1 MIQPAGSTE
10 VVTNQVVR
18 MHYSLNQCKYLAF
31 SSFVWTVE
39 VYSKAE
45 QRLAAKRAARAE
57 ARALRMQELER
68 QQREKSFFDRG
79 PVTGSE
85 IFTRRPTTSS
95 GAASTWDFV
104 TRPPSSKYSSAGS
117 DVYSMRSGR
126 SSALSSRHSVSAAS
140 DYVYNSTP
148 RRQTSASLYEG
159 SSSRGGGYRDSA
171 YSSARDNDDWDV
183 RSEVSWR
190 GGQGYLKVYKEP
202 VPRTTS
208 AASDIFSWKGARNRP
223 WDAYSSASQIPPVQ
237 RWGSAEDLSSRRS
250 DRSSSGSEIYIGSI
264 SEDAEGDELGTNDK
278 ARRGAGG
285 SVLSFASLSAL
296 GGSSSRRGSD
306 DDAGS
311 SSSEASIRE
320 LKALQD
326 ALFDVEQKYMTD
338 LKVLKD
344 ALSESEEKYKKAMVS
359 NAQLDN
365 EKTTLQYQVDIL
377 KDKLEIQEES
387 MNELQREY
395 KEKCREL
402 ERQKHAY
409 GILEHNVAE
418 LKEALRQRDELIEE
432 HGLRPLLEQGLVL
445 VGTANGEAET
455 GEKKTKVALV
465 TPEAAQM
472 LEQAGEGTLDLKA
485 LQAKKQGSVQ
495 SQHNTE
501 YAMAM
506 FYDERLKRM
515 AEEKEDL
522 VDQIRRLKLELEEEK
537 ERTKAL
543 QSKANRTAEANG
555 PDMELLDI
563 QIKFKIWMRDRLA
576 RGDKAVSDEIF
587 NYLREASKQVNNYK
601 FRLQKAE
608 QDLAAMEG
616 NIQRLEGQVN
626 RYRVAAEGAEK
637 KEDELKTEK
646 RKLEREL
653 RKSQDMVQE
662 LQESNSSLERRIEKI
677 KSFYQHR
684 GHNVAIGERQ
694 SGGAGHD
701 E

>member
-1 MIQPAGSTE
+1 MATPGRKRST
-10 VVTNQVVR
+10 TR
-18 MHYSLNQCKYLAF
+18 MYSAEDQALNNIAR
-31 SSFVWTVE
+31 E
-39 VYSKAE
+39 AE

-68 QQREKSFFDRG
+68 QQRE
-79 PVTGSE
+79 
-85 IFTRRPTTSS
+85 
-95 GAASTWDFV
+95 
-104 TRPPSSKYSSAGS
+104 
-117 DVYSMRSGR
+117 
-126 SSALSSRHSVSAAS
+126 
-140 DYVYNSTP
+140 
-148 RRQTSASLYEG
+148 
-159 SSSRGGGYRDSA
+159 
-171 YSSARDNDDWDV
+171 
-183 RSEVSWR
+183 
-190 GGQGYLKVYKEP
+190 
-202 VPRTTS
+202 
-208 AASDIFSWKGARNRP
+208 P
-223 WDAYSSASQIPPVQ
+223 WDTYSSASQIPPVQ

-250 DRSSSGSEIYIGSI
+250 DRSSS
-264 SEDAEGDELGTNDK
+264 AEGDELGTNDK

-320 LKALQD
+320 
-326 ALFDVEQKYMTD
+326 
-338 LKVLKD
+338 LKD

-472 LEQAGEGTLDLKA
+472 LEQAGEGTLD
-485 LQAKKQGSVQ
+485 
-495 SQHNTE
+495 
-501 YAMAM
+501 
-506 FYDERLKRM
+506 ERLKRM

-537 ERTKAL
+537 ERSKAL

-563 QIKFKIWMRDRLA
+563 Q
-576 RGDKAVSDEIF
+576 
-587 NYLREASKQVNNYK
+587 REASKQVNNYK

-653 RKSQDMVQE
+653 RSASDRSEE
-662 LQESNSSLERRIEKI
+662 LAMMNSHLEKRLDKLRRNREQFQNMK
-677 KSFYQHR
+677 
-684 GHNVAIGERQ
+684 
-694 SGGAGHD
+694 
-701 E
+701 

>member
-1 MIQPAGSTE
+1 MIQQAGSKTE

-79 PVTGSE
+79 PVTGNE
-85 IFTRRPTTSS
+85 IFTRRPTSS
-95 GAASTWDFV
+95 AASSTWDFV
-104 TRPPSSKYSSAGS
+104 SRPHSSKYSSAS
-117 DVYSMRSGR
+117 
-126 SSALSSRHSVSAAS
+126 
-140 DYVYNSTP
+140 
-148 RRQTSASLYEG
+148 SASLYEG

-171 YSSARDNDDWDV
+171 YSSARDND
-183 RSEVSWR
+183 
-190 GGQGYLKVYKEP
+190 YLKVYKEP
-202 VPRTTS
+202 APRTTS

-250 DRSSSGSEIYIGSI
+250 DRSSSDSSRRSSYGSLSGSEIYIGAI

-472 LEQAGEGTLDLKA
+472 LEQAGEGTLDLKT
-485 LQAKKQGSVQ
+485 LQAKKQGSDQ
-495 SQHNTE
+495 PQPNTE

-576 RGDKAVSDEIF
+576 KGDKAVSDEIF

-653 RKSQDMVQE
+653 RKSQDTVEE

-684 GHNVAIGERQ
+684 GHNVAIGERPG
-694 SGGAGHD
+694 GGAGHD

>member
-250 DRSSSGSEIYIGSI
+250 DRSSSDSSRRSSYGSLSGSEIYIGSI

-320 LKALQD
+320 
-326 ALFDVEQKYMTD
+326 
-338 LKVLKD
+338 LKD

-432 HGLRPLLEQGLVL
+432 QGLVL

-472 LEQAGEGTLDLKA
+472 LEQAGEGTL
-485 LQAKKQGSVQ
+485 
-495 SQHNTE
+495 
-501 YAMAM
+501 
-506 FYDERLKRM
+506 DERLKRM

-563 QIKFKIWMRDRLA
+563 Q
-576 RGDKAVSDEIF
+576 
-587 NYLREASKQVNNYK
+587 REASKQVNNYK

-653 RKSQDMVQE
+653 RSASDRAEE
-662 LQESNSSLERRIEKI
+662 LAMMNSHLEKRLEKLRRNREQFQNMK
-677 KSFYQHR
+677 
-684 GHNVAIGERQ
+684 
-694 SGGAGHD
+694 
-701 E
+701 

>member
-126 SSALSSRHSVSAAS
+126 SSALSSRHSVS
-140 DYVYNSTP
+140 
-148 RRQTSASLYEG
+148 TSASLYEG

-202 VPRTTS
+202 APRTTS

-485 LQAKKQGSVQ
+485 LQAKKQGPVQ
-495 SQHNTE
+495 SQPNTE

-563 QIKFKIWMRDRLA
+563 QTETGE
-576 RGDKAVSDEIF
+576 RGKERGLKSG
-587 NYLREASKQVNNYK
+587 EASKQVNNYK

>member
-1 MIQPAGSTE
+1 MIQQAGSKTE

-79 PVTGSE
+79 PVTGNE
-85 IFTRRPTTSS
+85 IFTRRPTSS
-95 GAASTWDFV
+95 AASSTWDFV
-104 TRPPSSKYSSAGS
+104 SRPHSSKYSSAGS

-148 RRQTSASLYEG
+148 RRQSSASLYEG

-202 VPRTTS
+202 APRTTS

-250 DRSSSGSEIYIGSI
+250 DRSSSDSSRRSSYGSLSGSEIYIGAI

-320 LKALQD
+320 
-326 ALFDVEQKYMTD
+326 
-338 LKVLKD
+338 LKD

-432 HGLRPLLEQGLVL
+432 QGLVL

-472 LEQAGEGTLDLKA
+472 LEQAGEGTL
-485 LQAKKQGSVQ
+485 
-495 SQHNTE
+495 
-501 YAMAM
+501 
-506 FYDERLKRM
+506 DERLKRM

-576 RGDKAVSDEIF
+576 KGDKAVSDEIF

-653 RKSQDMVQE
+653 RKSQDTVEE

-684 GHNVAIGERQ
+684 GHNVAIGERPG
-694 SGGAGHD
+694 GGAGHD

>member
-250 DRSSSGSEIYIGSI
+250 DRSSS
-264 SEDAEGDELGTNDK
+264 AEGDELGTNDK

>member
-1 MIQPAGSTE
+1 MIQQAGSKTE

-79 PVTGSE
+79 PVTGNE
-85 IFTRRPTTSS
+85 IFTRRPTSS
-95 GAASTWDFV
+95 AASSTWDFV
-104 TRPPSSKYSSAGS
+104 SRPHSSKYSSAGS

-148 RRQTSASLYEG
+148 RRQSSASLYEG

-202 VPRTTS
+202 APRTTS

-250 DRSSSGSEIYIGSI
+250 DRSSS
-264 SEDAEGDELGTNDK
+264 AEGDELGTNDK

-320 LKALQD
+320 
-326 ALFDVEQKYMTD
+326 
-338 LKVLKD
+338 LKD

-432 HGLRPLLEQGLVL
+432 QGLVL

-472 LEQAGEGTLDLKA
+472 LEQAGEGTL
-485 LQAKKQGSVQ
+485 
-495 SQHNTE
+495 
-501 YAMAM
+501 
-506 FYDERLKRM
+506 DERLKRM

-563 QIKFKIWMRDRLA
+563 Q
-576 RGDKAVSDEIF
+576 
-587 NYLREASKQVNNYK
+587 REASKQVNNYK

-653 RKSQDMVQE
+653 RSASDRAEE
-662 LQESNSSLERRIEKI
+662 LAMMNSHLEKRLDKLRRNREQFQNMK
-677 KSFYQHR
+677 
-684 GHNVAIGERQ
+684 
-694 SGGAGHD
+694 
-701 E
+701 

>member
-1 MIQPAGSTE
+1 MIQQAGSKTE

-79 PVTGSE
+79 PVTGNE
-85 IFTRRPTTSS
+85 IFTRRPTSS
-95 GAASTWDFV
+95 AASSTWDFV
-104 TRPPSSKYSSAGS
+104 SRPHSSKYSSAGS

-148 RRQTSASLYEG
+148 RRQSSASLYEG

-202 VPRTTS
+202 APRTTS

-250 DRSSSGSEIYIGSI
+250 DRSSSDSSRRSSYGSLS
-264 SEDAEGDELGTNDK
+264 AEGDELGTNDK

-432 HGLRPLLEQGLVL
+432 QGLVL

-472 LEQAGEGTLDLKA
+472 LEQAGEGTL
-485 LQAKKQGSVQ
+485 
-495 SQHNTE
+495 
-501 YAMAM
+501 
-506 FYDERLKRM
+506 DERLKRM

-576 RGDKAVSDEIF
+576 KGDKAVSDEIF

-653 RKSQDMVQE
+653 RKSQDTVEE

-684 GHNVAIGERQ
+684 GHNVAIGERPG
-694 SGGAGHD
+694 GGAGHD

>member
-126 SSALSSRHSVSAAS
+126 SSALSSRHSVS
-140 DYVYNSTP
+140 
-148 RRQTSASLYEG
+148 TSASLYEG

-202 VPRTTS
+202 APRTTS

-250 DRSSSGSEIYIGSI
+250 DRSSSDSSRRSSYGSLSGSEIYIGSI

-472 LEQAGEGTLDLKA
+472 LEQAGEGTLD
-485 LQAKKQGSVQ
+485 
-495 SQHNTE
+495 
-501 YAMAM
+501 
-506 FYDERLKRM
+506 ERLKRM

-563 QIKFKIWMRDRLA
+563 QTETGE
-576 RGDKAVSDEIF
+576 RGKERGLKSG
-587 NYLREASKQVNNYK
+587 EASKQVNNYK

>member
-1 MIQPAGSTE
+1 MATPGRKRST
-10 VVTNQVVR
+10 TR
-18 MHYSLNQCKYLAF
+18 MYSAEDQALNNIAR
-31 SSFVWTVE
+31 E
-39 VYSKAE
+39 AE

-79 PVTGSE
+79 PVTGNE
-85 IFTRRPTTSS
+85 IFTRRPTSS
-95 GAASTWDFV
+95 AASSTWDFV
-104 TRPPSSKYSSAGS
+104 SRPHSSKYSSAS
-117 DVYSMRSGR
+117 
-126 SSALSSRHSVSAAS
+126 
-140 DYVYNSTP
+140 
-148 RRQTSASLYEG
+148 SASLYEG

-202 VPRTTS
+202 APRTTS

-250 DRSSSGSEIYIGSI
+250 DRSSSDSSRRSSYGSLSGSEIYIGAI

-432 HGLRPLLEQGLVL
+432 QGLVL

-472 LEQAGEGTLDLKA
+472 LEQAGEGTL
-485 LQAKKQGSVQ
+485 
-495 SQHNTE
+495 
-501 YAMAM
+501 
-506 FYDERLKRM
+506 DERLKRM

-563 QIKFKIWMRDRLA
+563 Q
-576 RGDKAVSDEIF
+576 
-587 NYLREASKQVNNYK
+587 REASKQVNNYK

-653 RKSQDMVQE
+653 RKSQDTVEE

-684 GHNVAIGERQ
+684 GHNVAIGERPG
-694 SGGAGHD
+694 GGAGHD

>member
-126 SSALSSRHSVSAAS
+126 SSALSSRHSVS
-140 DYVYNSTP
+140 
-148 RRQTSASLYEG
+148 TSASLYEG

-250 DRSSSGSEIYIGSI
+250 DRSSSDSSRRSSYGSLSGSEIYIGSI

>member
-250 DRSSSGSEIYIGSI
+250 DRSSSDSSRRSSYGSLSGSEIYIGSI

-563 QIKFKIWMRDRLA
+563 Q
-576 RGDKAVSDEIF
+576 
-587 NYLREASKQVNNYK
+587 REASKQVNNYK

-653 RKSQDMVQE
+653 RSASDRAEE
-662 LQESNSSLERRIEKI
+662 LAMMNSHLEKRLEKLRRNREQFQNMK
-677 KSFYQHR
+677 
-684 GHNVAIGERQ
+684 
-694 SGGAGHD
+694 
-701 E
+701 

>member
-1 MIQPAGSTE
+1 MIQQAGSKTE

-79 PVTGSE
+79 PVTGNE
-85 IFTRRPTTSS
+85 IFTRRPTSS
-95 GAASTWDFV
+95 AASSTWDFV
-104 TRPPSSKYSSAGS
+104 SRPHSSKYSSAGS

-148 RRQTSASLYEG
+148 RRQSSASLYEG

-202 VPRTTS
+202 APRTTS

-250 DRSSSGSEIYIGSI
+250 DRSSSDSSRRSSYGSLSGSEIYIGAI

-432 HGLRPLLEQGLVL
+432 QGLVL

-472 LEQAGEGTLDLKA
+472 LEQAGEGTL
-485 LQAKKQGSVQ
+485 
-495 SQHNTE
+495 
-501 YAMAM
+501 
-506 FYDERLKRM
+506 DERLKRM

-563 QIKFKIWMRDRLA
+563 QTETDESGKERGFKS
-576 RGDKAVSDEIF
+576 G
-587 NYLREASKQVNNYK
+587 EASKQVNNYK

-653 RKSQDMVQE
+653 RKSQDTVEE

-684 GHNVAIGERQ
+684 GHNVAIGERPG
-694 SGGAGHD
+694 GGAGHD

>member
-250 DRSSSGSEIYIGSI
+250 DRSSSDSSRRSSYGSLSGSEIYIGSI

-432 HGLRPLLEQGLVL
+432 QGLVL

-472 LEQAGEGTLDLKA
+472 LEQAGEGTL
-485 LQAKKQGSVQ
+485 
-495 SQHNTE
+495 
-501 YAMAM
+501 
-506 FYDERLKRM
+506 DERLKRM

-563 QIKFKIWMRDRLA
+563 Q
-576 RGDKAVSDEIF
+576 
-587 NYLREASKQVNNYK
+587 REASKQVNNYK

>member
-1 MIQPAGSTE
+1 MATPGRKRST
-10 VVTNQVVR
+10 TR
-18 MHYSLNQCKYLAF
+18 MYSAEDQALNNIAR
-31 SSFVWTVE
+31 E
-39 VYSKAE
+39 AE

-79 PVTGSE
+79 PVTGTE
-85 IFTRRPTTSS
+85 IFTRRPTPSA
-95 GAASTWDFV
+95 AASTWDFV
-104 TRPPSSKYSSAGS
+104 TRPHSSKYSSAGS

-148 RRQTSASLYEG
+148 RRQSSASLYEG
-159 SSSRGGGYRDSA
+159 SSSRAGGYRPDSA

-202 VPRTTS
+202 APRTTS
-208 AASDIFSWKGARNRP
+208 AASDIFSWKGSRNSNRP

-250 DRSSSGSEIYIGSI
+250 DRSSSDSSRRSSYGSLSGSEIYIGAI

-485 LQAKKQGSVQ
+485 LQAKKQGSEQ
-495 SQHNTE
+495 PQPNTE

-537 ERTKAL
+537 ERSKAL

-576 RGDKAVSDEIF
+576 KGDKAVSDEIF

-653 RKSQDMVQE
+653 RKSQEMVDD

-684 GHNVAIGERQ
+684 GHNVAVGERQ
-694 SGGAGHD
+694 IGGAGHD

>member
-250 DRSSSGSEIYIGSI
+250 DRSSSDSSRRSSYGSLS
-264 SEDAEGDELGTNDK
+264 AEGDELGTNDK

-320 LKALQD
+320 
-326 ALFDVEQKYMTD
+326 
-338 LKVLKD
+338 LKD

>member
-126 SSALSSRHSVSAAS
+126 SSALSSRHSVS
-140 DYVYNSTP
+140 
-148 RRQTSASLYEG
+148 TSASLYEG

-202 VPRTTS
+202 APRTTS

-250 DRSSSGSEIYIGSI
+250 DRSSSDSSRRSSYGSLSGSEIYIGSI

-432 HGLRPLLEQGLVL
+432 QGLVL

-472 LEQAGEGTLDLKA
+472 LEQAGEGTL
-485 LQAKKQGSVQ
+485 
-495 SQHNTE
+495 
-501 YAMAM
+501 
-506 FYDERLKRM
+506 DERLKRM

-563 QIKFKIWMRDRLA
+563 QTETGE
-576 RGDKAVSDEIF
+576 RGKERGLKSG
-587 NYLREASKQVNNYK
+587 EASKQVNNYK

-653 RKSQDMVQE
+653 RSASDRAEE
-662 LQESNSSLERRIEKI
+662 LAMMNSHLEKRLEKLRRNREQFQNMK
-677 KSFYQHR
+677 
-684 GHNVAIGERQ
+684 
-694 SGGAGHD
+694 
-701 E
+701 

>member
-1 MIQPAGSTE
+1 MIQQAGSKTE

-79 PVTGSE
+79 PVTGNE
-85 IFTRRPTTSS
+85 IFTRRPTSS
-95 GAASTWDFV
+95 AASSTWDFV
-104 TRPPSSKYSSAGS
+104 SRPHSSKYSSAGS

-148 RRQTSASLYEG
+148 RRQSSASLYEG

-202 VPRTTS
+202 APRTTS

-250 DRSSSGSEIYIGSI
+250 DRSSSDSSRRSSYGSLSGSEIYIGAI

-320 LKALQD
+320 
-326 ALFDVEQKYMTD
+326 
-338 LKVLKD
+338 LKD

-432 HGLRPLLEQGLVL
+432 QGLVL

-472 LEQAGEGTLDLKA
+472 LEQAGEGTL
-485 LQAKKQGSVQ
+485 
-495 SQHNTE
+495 
-501 YAMAM
+501 
-506 FYDERLKRM
+506 DERLKRM

-563 QIKFKIWMRDRLA
+563 Q
-576 RGDKAVSDEIF
+576 
-587 NYLREASKQVNNYK
+587 REASKQVNNYK

-653 RKSQDMVQE
+653 RSASDRAEE
-662 LQESNSSLERRIEKI
+662 LAMMNSHLEKRLDKLRRNREQFQNMK
-677 KSFYQHR
+677 
-684 GHNVAIGERQ
+684 
-694 SGGAGHD
+694 
-701 E
+701 

>member
-1 MIQPAGSTE
+1 MIQQAGSKTE

-79 PVTGSE
+79 PVTGNE
-85 IFTRRPTTSS
+85 IFTRRPTSS
-95 GAASTWDFV
+95 AASSTWDFV
-104 TRPPSSKYSSAGS
+104 SRPHSSKYSSAGS

-148 RRQTSASLYEG
+148 RRQSSASLYEG

-202 VPRTTS
+202 APRTTS

-250 DRSSSGSEIYIGSI
+250 DRSSSDSSRRSSYGSLS
-264 SEDAEGDELGTNDK
+264 AEGDELGTNDK

-320 LKALQD
+320 
-326 ALFDVEQKYMTD
+326 
-338 LKVLKD
+338 LKD

-432 HGLRPLLEQGLVL
+432 QGLVL

-472 LEQAGEGTLDLKA
+472 LEQAGEGTL
-485 LQAKKQGSVQ
+485 
-495 SQHNTE
+495 
-501 YAMAM
+501 
-506 FYDERLKRM
+506 DERLKRM

-576 RGDKAVSDEIF
+576 KGDKAVSDEIF

-653 RKSQDMVQE
+653 RKSQDTVEE

-684 GHNVAIGERQ
+684 GHNVAIGERPG
-694 SGGAGHD
+694 GGAGHD

>member
-126 SSALSSRHSVSAAS
+126 SSALSSRHSVS
-140 DYVYNSTP
+140 
-148 RRQTSASLYEG
+148 TSASLYEG

-171 YSSARDNDDWDV
+171 YSSARDND
-183 RSEVSWR
+183 
-190 GGQGYLKVYKEP
+190 YLKVYKEP
-202 VPRTTS
+202 APRTTS

-250 DRSSSGSEIYIGSI
+250 DRSSSDSSRRSSYGSLSGSEIYIGSI

-485 LQAKKQGSVQ
+485 LQAKKQGPVQ
-495 SQHNTE
+495 SQPNTE

-563 QIKFKIWMRDRLA
+563 QTETGE
-576 RGDKAVSDEIF
+576 RGKERGLKSG
-587 NYLREASKQVNNYK
+587 EASKQVNNYK

>member
-126 SSALSSRHSVSAAS
+126 SSALSSRHSVS
-140 DYVYNSTP
+140 
-148 RRQTSASLYEG
+148 TSASLYEG

-202 VPRTTS
+202 APRTTS

-250 DRSSSGSEIYIGSI
+250 DRSSSDSSRRSSYGSLSGSEIYIGSI

-320 LKALQD
+320 
-326 ALFDVEQKYMTD
+326 
-338 LKVLKD
+338 LKD

-485 LQAKKQGSVQ
+485 LQAKKQGPVQ
-495 SQHNTE
+495 SQPNTE

-563 QIKFKIWMRDRLA
+563 QTETGE
-576 RGDKAVSDEIF
+576 RGKERGLKSG
-587 NYLREASKQVNNYK
+587 EASKQVNNYK

>member
-1 MIQPAGSTE
+1 MIQQAGSKTE

-79 PVTGSE
+79 PVTGNE
-85 IFTRRPTTSS
+85 IFTRRPTSS
-95 GAASTWDFV
+95 AASSTWDFV
-104 TRPPSSKYSSAGS
+104 SRPHSSKYSSAGS

-126 SSALSSRHSVSAAS
+126 SSALSSRHSVSS
-140 DYVYNSTP
+140 
-148 RRQTSASLYEG
+148 SASLYEG
-159 SSSRGGGYRDSA
+159 SSSRGGGYR
-171 YSSARDNDDWDV
+171 
-183 RSEVSWR
+183 
-190 GGQGYLKVYKEP
+190 YLKVYKEP
-202 VPRTTS
+202 APRTTS

-250 DRSSSGSEIYIGSI
+250 DRSSSDSSRRSSYGSLSGSEIYIGAI

-472 LEQAGEGTLDLKA
+472 LEQAGEGTLDLKT
-485 LQAKKQGSVQ
+485 LQAKKQGSDQ
-495 SQHNTE
+495 PQPNTE

-576 RGDKAVSDEIF
+576 KGDKAVSDEIF

-653 RKSQDMVQE
+653 RKSQDTVEE

-684 GHNVAIGERQ
+684 GHNVAIGERPG
-694 SGGAGHD
+694 GGAGHD

>member
-126 SSALSSRHSVSAAS
+126 SSALSSRHSVS
-140 DYVYNSTP
+140 
-148 RRQTSASLYEG
+148 TSASLYEG

-202 VPRTTS
+202 APRTTS

-250 DRSSSGSEIYIGSI
+250 DRSSSDSSRRSSYGSLSGSEIYIGSI

-472 LEQAGEGTLDLKA
+472 LEQAGEGTLD
-485 LQAKKQGSVQ
+485 
-495 SQHNTE
+495 
-501 YAMAM
+501 
-506 FYDERLKRM
+506 ERLKRM

-563 QIKFKIWMRDRLA
+563 Q
-576 RGDKAVSDEIF
+576 
-587 NYLREASKQVNNYK
+587 REASKQVNNYK

-653 RKSQDMVQE
+653 RSASDRAEE
-662 LQESNSSLERRIEKI
+662 LAMMNSHLEKRLEKLRRNREQFQNMK
-677 KSFYQHR
+677 
-684 GHNVAIGERQ
+684 
-694 SGGAGHD
+694 
-701 E
+701 

>member
-117 DVYSMRSGR
+117 DVYSMRSG
-126 SSALSSRHSVSAAS
+126 
-140 DYVYNSTP
+140 
-148 RRQTSASLYEG
+148 TSASLYEG

-171 YSSARDNDDWDV
+171 YSSARDND
-183 RSEVSWR
+183 
-190 GGQGYLKVYKEP
+190 YLKVYKEP

-250 DRSSSGSEIYIGSI
+250 DRSSSDSSRRSSYGSLSGSEIYIGSI

>member
-126 SSALSSRHSVSAAS
+126 SSALSSRHSVS
-140 DYVYNSTP
+140 
-148 RRQTSASLYEG
+148 TSASLYEG

-202 VPRTTS
+202 APRTTS

-250 DRSSSGSEIYIGSI
+250 DRSSS
-264 SEDAEGDELGTNDK
+264 AEGDELGTNDK

-485 LQAKKQGSVQ
+485 LQAKKQGPVQ
-495 SQHNTE
+495 SQPNTE

-563 QIKFKIWMRDRLA
+563 QTETGE
-576 RGDKAVSDEIF
+576 RGKERGLKSG
-587 NYLREASKQVNNYK
+587 EASKQVNNYK

>member
-171 YSSARDNDDWDV
+171 YSSARDND
-183 RSEVSWR
+183 
-190 GGQGYLKVYKEP
+190 
-202 VPRTTS
+202 
-208 AASDIFSWKGARNRP
+208 ASDIFSWKGARNRP

-250 DRSSSGSEIYIGSI
+250 DRSSSDSSRRSSYGSLSGSEIYIGSI

>member
-1 MIQPAGSTE
+1 MATPGRKRST
-10 VVTNQVVR
+10 TR
-18 MHYSLNQCKYLAF
+18 MYSAEDQALNNIAR
-31 SSFVWTVE
+31 E
-39 VYSKAE
+39 AE

-68 QQREKSFFDRG
+68 QQRE
-79 PVTGSE
+79 
-85 IFTRRPTTSS
+85 
-95 GAASTWDFV
+95 
-104 TRPPSSKYSSAGS
+104 
-117 DVYSMRSGR
+117 
-126 SSALSSRHSVSAAS
+126 
-140 DYVYNSTP
+140 
-148 RRQTSASLYEG
+148 
-159 SSSRGGGYRDSA
+159 
-171 YSSARDNDDWDV
+171 
-183 RSEVSWR
+183 
-190 GGQGYLKVYKEP
+190 
-202 VPRTTS
+202 
-208 AASDIFSWKGARNRP
+208 
-223 WDAYSSASQIPPVQ
+223 
-237 RWGSAEDLSSRRS
+237 
-250 DRSSSGSEIYIGSI
+250 
-264 SEDAEGDELGTNDK
+264 AEGDELGTNDK

-320 LKALQD
+320 
-326 ALFDVEQKYMTD
+326 
-338 LKVLKD
+338 LKD

-472 LEQAGEGTLDLKA
+472 LEQAGEGTLD
-485 LQAKKQGSVQ
+485 
-495 SQHNTE
+495 
-501 YAMAM
+501 
-506 FYDERLKRM
+506 ERLKRM

-537 ERTKAL
+537 ERSKAL

-563 QIKFKIWMRDRLA
+563 Q
-576 RGDKAVSDEIF
+576 
-587 NYLREASKQVNNYK
+587 REASKQVNNYK

-653 RKSQDMVQE
+653 RSASDRSEE
-662 LQESNSSLERRIEKI
+662 LAMMNSHLEKRLDKLRRNREQFQNMK
-677 KSFYQHR
+677 
-684 GHNVAIGERQ
+684 
-694 SGGAGHD
+694 
-701 E
+701 

>member
-250 DRSSSGSEIYIGSI
+250 DRSSSDSSRRSSYGSLSGSEIYIGSI

-472 LEQAGEGTLDLKA
+472 LEQAGEGTLD
-485 LQAKKQGSVQ
+485 
-495 SQHNTE
+495 
-501 YAMAM
+501 
-506 FYDERLKRM
+506 ERLKRM

-563 QIKFKIWMRDRLA
+563 Q
-576 RGDKAVSDEIF
+576 
-587 NYLREASKQVNNYK
+587 REASKQVNNYK

>member
-1 MIQPAGSTE
+1 MIQQAGSKTE

-79 PVTGSE
+79 PVTGNE
-85 IFTRRPTTSS
+85 IFTRRPTSS
-95 GAASTWDFV
+95 AASSTWDFV
-104 TRPPSSKYSSAGS
+104 SRPHSSKYSSAGS

-148 RRQTSASLYEG
+148 RRQSSASLYEG

-202 VPRTTS
+202 APRTTS

-250 DRSSSGSEIYIGSI
+250 DRSSSDSSRRSSYGSLS
-264 SEDAEGDELGTNDK
+264 AEGDELGTNDK

-320 LKALQD
+320 
-326 ALFDVEQKYMTD
+326 
-338 LKVLKD
+338 LKD

-432 HGLRPLLEQGLVL
+432 QGLVL

-472 LEQAGEGTLDLKA
+472 LEQAGEGTLDLKT
-485 LQAKKQGSVQ
+485 LQAKKQGSDQ
-495 SQHNTE
+495 PQPNTE

-576 RGDKAVSDEIF
+576 KGDKAVSDEIF

-653 RKSQDMVQE
+653 RKSQDTVEE

-684 GHNVAIGERQ
+684 GHNVAIGERPG
-694 SGGAGHD
+694 GGAGHD

>member
-1 MIQPAGSTE
+1 MIQQAGSKTE

-79 PVTGSE
+79 PVTGNE
-85 IFTRRPTTSS
+85 IFTRRPTSS
-95 GAASTWDFV
+95 AASSTWDFV
-104 TRPPSSKYSSAGS
+104 SRPHSSKYSSAGS

-148 RRQTSASLYEG
+148 RRQSSASLYEG

-202 VPRTTS
+202 APRTTS

-250 DRSSSGSEIYIGSI
+250 DRSSSDSSRRSSYGSLSGSEIYIGAI

-432 HGLRPLLEQGLVL
+432 QGLVL

-472 LEQAGEGTLDLKA
+472 LEQAGEGTL
-485 LQAKKQGSVQ
+485 
-495 SQHNTE
+495 
-501 YAMAM
+501 
-506 FYDERLKRM
+506 DERLKRM

-563 QIKFKIWMRDRLA
+563 Q
-576 RGDKAVSDEIF
+576 
-587 NYLREASKQVNNYK
+587 REASKQVNNYK

-653 RKSQDMVQE
+653 RSASDRAEE
-662 LQESNSSLERRIEKI
+662 LAMMNSHLEKRLDKLRRNREQFQNMK
-677 KSFYQHR
+677 
-684 GHNVAIGERQ
+684 
-694 SGGAGHD
+694 
-701 E
+701 

>member
-250 DRSSSGSEIYIGSI
+250 DRSSSDSSRRSSYGSLSGSEIYIGSI

-472 LEQAGEGTLDLKA
+472 LEQAGEGTLD
-485 LQAKKQGSVQ
+485 
-495 SQHNTE
+495 
-501 YAMAM
+501 
-506 FYDERLKRM
+506 ERLKRM

-563 QIKFKIWMRDRLA
+563 Q
-576 RGDKAVSDEIF
+576 
-587 NYLREASKQVNNYK
+587 REASKQVNNYK

-653 RKSQDMVQE
+653 RSASDRAEE
-662 LQESNSSLERRIEKI
+662 LAMMNSHLEKRLEKLRRNREQFQNMK
-677 KSFYQHR
+677 
-684 GHNVAIGERQ
+684 
-694 SGGAGHD
+694 
-701 E
+701 

>member
-126 SSALSSRHSVSAAS
+126 SSALSSRHSVS
-140 DYVYNSTP
+140 
-148 RRQTSASLYEG
+148 TSASLYEG

-202 VPRTTS
+202 APRTTS

-250 DRSSSGSEIYIGSI
+250 DRSSSDSSRRSSYGSLSGSEIYIGSI

-320 LKALQD
+320 
-326 ALFDVEQKYMTD
+326 
-338 LKVLKD
+338 LKD

-432 HGLRPLLEQGLVL
+432 QGLVL

-472 LEQAGEGTLDLKA
+472 LEQAGEGTL
-485 LQAKKQGSVQ
+485 
-495 SQHNTE
+495 
-501 YAMAM
+501 
-506 FYDERLKRM
+506 DERLKRM

-563 QIKFKIWMRDRLA
+563 QTETGE
-576 RGDKAVSDEIF
+576 RGKERGLKSG
-587 NYLREASKQVNNYK
+587 EASKQVNNYK

>member
-1 MIQPAGSTE
+1 MATPGRKRST
-10 VVTNQVVR
+10 TR
-18 MHYSLNQCKYLAF
+18 MYSAEDQALNNIAR
-31 SSFVWTVE
+31 E
-39 VYSKAE
+39 AE

-68 QQREKSFFDRG
+68 QQRE
-79 PVTGSE
+79 
-85 IFTRRPTTSS
+85 
-95 GAASTWDFV
+95 
-104 TRPPSSKYSSAGS
+104 
-117 DVYSMRSGR
+117 
-126 SSALSSRHSVSAAS
+126 
-140 DYVYNSTP
+140 
-148 RRQTSASLYEG
+148 
-159 SSSRGGGYRDSA
+159 
-171 YSSARDNDDWDV
+171 
-183 RSEVSWR
+183 
-190 GGQGYLKVYKEP
+190 
-202 VPRTTS
+202 
-208 AASDIFSWKGARNRP
+208 P
-223 WDAYSSASQIPPVQ
+223 WDTYSSASQIPPVQ

-250 DRSSSGSEIYIGSI
+250 DRSSSGSEIYIGAI

-472 LEQAGEGTLDLKA
+472 LEQAGEGTLD
-485 LQAKKQGSVQ
+485 
-495 SQHNTE
+495 
-501 YAMAM
+501 
-506 FYDERLKRM
+506 ERLKRM

-537 ERTKAL
+537 ERSKAL

-563 QIKFKIWMRDRLA
+563 Q
-576 RGDKAVSDEIF
+576 
-587 NYLREASKQVNNYK
+587 REASKQVNNYK

-653 RKSQDMVQE
+653 RSASDRSEE
-662 LQESNSSLERRIEKI
+662 LAMMNSHLEKRLDKLRRNREQFQNMK
-677 KSFYQHR
+677 
-684 GHNVAIGERQ
+684 
-694 SGGAGHD
+694 
-701 E
+701 